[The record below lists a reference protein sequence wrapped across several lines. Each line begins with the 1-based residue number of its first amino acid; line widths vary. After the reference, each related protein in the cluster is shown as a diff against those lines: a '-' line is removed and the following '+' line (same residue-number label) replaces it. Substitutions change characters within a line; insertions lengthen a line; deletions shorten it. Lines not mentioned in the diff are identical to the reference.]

1 MKVRVG
7 ISKRRAKK
15 LAAGAIAHSEDLGMW
30 HVFLYMVIDGKV
42 ALFAEQGFDTQEE
55 AANDVCDTLKIK
67 PESLVEMDEQAVDD
81 YILKNTRN
89 QWSVKS

>member
-1 MKVRVG
+1 MKVQVG

-15 LAAGAIAHSEDLGMW
+15 LAAGAIAHSEDLGIW

-42 ALFAEQGFDTQEE
+42 APFAGQGFDTREE
-55 AANDVCDTLKIK
+55 ATKDICETLKIR
-67 PESLVEMDEQAVDD
+67 PEALVDMNEAAVDA

-89 QWSVKS
+89 QWSVT